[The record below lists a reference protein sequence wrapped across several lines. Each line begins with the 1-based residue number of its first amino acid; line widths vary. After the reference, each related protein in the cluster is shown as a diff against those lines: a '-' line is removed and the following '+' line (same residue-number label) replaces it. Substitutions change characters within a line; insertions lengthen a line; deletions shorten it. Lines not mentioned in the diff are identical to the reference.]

1 MSAAYGTPIVRCWD
15 FDPVLGATSRTMTL
29 PASIEKVRVSHELYC
44 VLATD
49 GRSFC
54 WGTNLYGAQGD
65 GSYKQ
70 GGGDT
75 LEPQQVRTAERFTD
89 LSVGSTNACGLTQEG
104 KVVCWGNNADGVVGQ
119 GHLDRVRGPRTV
131 AVLDPIERLMWCTT
145 VRVQAVLGEAPA
157 IGTTM
162 AAALEA
168 ESAAAGDISSH
179 NHASL
184 VQTQNCK

>member
-1 MSAAYGTPIVRCWD
+1 MTRGVLKTTGPWPSCAIGSGGSLVCAPFPGAGVDQRLAESGVRDVAAGDDAVCAAYGTPIVRCWD

-44 VLATD
+44 VLAAD

-131 AVLDPIERLMWCTT
+131 AVL
-145 VRVQAVLGEAPA
+145 G
-157 IGTTM
+157 
-162 AAALEA
+162 
-168 ESAAAGDISSH
+168 S
-179 NHASL
+179 
-184 VQTQNCK
+184 K